1 MFVSLRD
8 TYSMSYK
15 GRYKPKNPSKYI
27 GDPTKV
33 IYRSLWERRF
43 MTYCDKEDNILSW
56 GSEEVVVPYI
66 SPVDNKPHRY
76 YVDFIVE
83 VRQKDG
89 TKKVKLIEVK
99 PKKQCS
105 PPKKQ
110 TRKTKR
116 YITEVK
122 TWGVN
127 SAKWK
132 AATEYAEHRGWEFQI
147 LTEKELQP

>member
-1 MFVSLRD
+1 MA
-8 TYSMSYK
+8 YK
-15 GRYKPKNPSKYI
+15 SKYRPENPDKYV
-27 GDPTKV
+27 GDPTKIV
-33 IYRSLWERRF
+33 CRSTWERK
-43 MTYCDKEDNILSW
+43 MCKYMDKNKNVLRW
-56 GSEEVVVPYI
+56 ASEEIAIPYI

-89 TKKVKLIEVK
+89 TKKIKLIEVK

-132 AATEYAEHRGWEFQI
+132 AATEYAENRGWEFQI

>member
-1 MFVSLRD
+1 
-8 TYSMSYK
+8 MSYK
-15 GRYKPKNPSKYI
+15 GRYNSKNPSKYI
-27 GDPTKV
+27 GDPTKI

-43 MTYCDKEDNILSW
+43 MVYCDNNEKILSW
-56 GSEEVVVPYI
+56 GSEEVIVPYK
-66 SPVDNKPHRY
+66 SPIDGKMHRY

-83 VRQKDG
+83 VLKTDG
-89 TKKVKLIEVK
+89 KKAVKLIEVK

-110 TRKTKR
+110 PRKTRR
-116 YITEVK
+116 YINEVK

-127 SAKWK
+127 SAKWE
-132 AATEYAEHRGWEFQI
+132 AATEYAKNRGWEFQI